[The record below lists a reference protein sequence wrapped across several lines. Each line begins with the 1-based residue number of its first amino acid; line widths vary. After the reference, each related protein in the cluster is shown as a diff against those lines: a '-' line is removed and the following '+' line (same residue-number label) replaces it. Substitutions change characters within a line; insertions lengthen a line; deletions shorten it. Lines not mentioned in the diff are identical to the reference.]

1 MLLTY
6 TNPDGSTAAM
16 KISAQ
21 PILIGRDAASTIV
34 IEDGRVSRSHCSIQM
49 QKGVC
54 WLRDLGSS
62 NGTWVNGANVAEA
75 RLQSGDE
82 ISVGSRL
89 FTCAAEKPAGPQT
102 IFRQTAQEMSEGQGY
117 GTLLRKIANDIG

>member
-16 KISAQ
+16 KVTAQ
-21 PILIGRDAASTIV
+21 LILIGRDAASTIV

-54 WLRDLGSS
+54 WIRDLGSS
-62 NGTWVNGANVAEA
+62 NGTWVNGEQVTEA
-75 RLQSGDE
+75 RLQAGDE

-102 IFRQTAQEMSEGQGY
+102 IFRQTEQEMSEGQGY
-117 GTLLRKIANDIG
+117 GTLLRKTVKDAG

>member
-6 TNPDGSTAAM
+6 TNPDGSTVAL
-16 KISAQ
+16 KVTAQ
-21 PILIGRDAASTIV
+21 LILIGRDAASTIV
-34 IEDGRVSRSHCSIQM
+34 IADGRVSRSHCSIQM

-75 RLQSGDE
+75 RLQPGDE
-82 ISVGSRL
+82 ISVGSML

-102 IFRQTAQEMSEGQGY
+102 IFMQTEQEMSEGQGY
-117 GTLLRKIANDIG
+117 STLLRKIVNDVG